1 MIKVETASLEKI
13 YNRLIHLQ
21 KDMDFV
27 KKVIAED
34 FELSEEVKK
43 DLKEARATSTEG
55 FTSQEDMEK
64 EFL

>member
-1 MIKVETASLEKI
+1 MESVSLEKI
-13 YNRLIHLQ
+13 YNGLIHLQ

-34 FELSEEVKK
+34 FELSDKAKK
-43 DLKEARATSTEG
+43 DLKEDRATSEG
-55 FTSQEDMEK
+55 EFTSQEDMEK

>member
-1 MIKVETASLEKI
+1 MGTASSEKK
-13 YNRLIHLQ
+13 YNGLIHLQ

-34 FELSEEVKK
+34 FELSEEAKK
-43 DLKEARATSTEG
+43 DLKEARATTKKE
-55 FTSQEDMEK
+55 FTSQEDMET

>member
-1 MIKVETASLEKI
+1 MGTASSEKK
-13 YNRLIHLQ
+13 YNGLIHLQ

-34 FELSEEVKK
+34 FELSEEAKK